1 MNFIKTQSIEIYN
14 NELSFLCTIN
24 VWDYFI
30 VYLIQSL
37 KLYLKDIISKN
48 FESIQIYYKIDI
60 ENLDSY
66 ITDSFDFKYIF
77 DHLNK
82 NIEKYNNAFC
92 FFKLTG
98 LYTLFTMFNIQ
109 FTKDFTNISYGNIID
124 LNETF
129 NMLEGFLIIEEDEK
143 SIYTKANTCFVY
155 IKNMIK
161 YTIDNCNYLSINRST
176 TDINQ
181 KLWNHCVYLIQD

>member
-1 MNFIKTQSIEIYN
+1 
-14 NELSFLCTIN
+14 
-24 VWDYFI
+24 
-30 VYLIQSL
+30 
-37 KLYLKDIISKN
+37 
-48 FESIQIYYKIDI
+48 
-60 ENLDSY
+60 
-66 ITDSFDFKYIF
+66 
-77 DHLNK
+77 
-82 NIEKYNNAFC
+82 
-92 FFKLTG
+92 
-98 LYTLFTMFNIQ
+98 MFNIQ